1 MIDESPTGTSRIVR
15 PTSSIPAHRQ
25 AVMFPVSGELRTV
38 NSFGRKDGGPRR
50 DACRIHRENSAEAK
64 LRSAEKIFRR
74 DWGTLGDR
82 LIKGGRRSRWTAASV
97 CPFDGRRT
105 HGTLEA
111 YAGYGRGSG
120 GAGTGLGTAPP
131 YRRSRLGEISH
142 AGPRGRRS
150 KSGQSVSRKTSS
162 AYADCQSRKL
172 DRRCSPDDLTKRST
186 SGIPGSYR

>member
-38 NSFGRKDGGPRR
+38 NSLGRTDGGPRR

-105 HGTLEA
+105 ARHPGGLCGLWEGVWRGGNRVGHGPAVPAVT
-111 YAGYGRGSG
+111 AG
-120 GAGTGLGTAPP
+120 
-131 YRRSRLGEISH
+131 
-142 AGPRGRRS
+142 
-150 KSGQSVSRKTSS
+150 V
-162 AYADCQSRKL
+162 
-172 DRRCSPDDLTKRST
+172 DLARV
-186 SGIPGSYR
+186 PQV